1 MSVMMSDMKTASKKA
16 AKKARARTAKPLR
29 REFTVRDMNRS
40 GAELLEAAR
49 KLGSVTIRS
58 RAGEAFEV
66 RSVKEV
72 PTVPAAANSMLERMR
87 RHRERLAEI
96 GQAAIEARQ
105 IEISSTDLRRRL
117 VAGLSVR
124 YLVPRS
130 VEIYLQNNRVYQPA
144 KES

>member
-1 MSVMMSDMKTASKKA
+1 MAMSVMMSDMKTASKKA
-16 AKKARARTAKPLR
+16 AKKARVRSQKPLR

-72 PTVPAAANSMLERMR
+72 TTGTDAANSMLERMR

-96 GQAAIEARQ
+96 GYKEPTAEGWEVISQAI
-105 IEISSTDLRRRL
+105 
-117 VAGLSVR
+117 AGER
-124 YLVPRS
+124 
-130 VEIYLQNNRVYQPA
+130 
-144 KES
+144 